1 VAALTGLTGVFG
13 SAAGTVETVSYS
25 LTVLLLMI
33 PTVTETLTRV
43 PPSRPWVSSPDA
55 PVFRVIYSLL
65 FVLFLVGVTL
75 QVRG

>member
-1 VAALTGLTGVFG
+1 
-13 SAAGTVETVSYS
+13 
-25 LTVLLLMI
+25 
-33 PTVTETLTRV
+33 V
-43 PPSRPWVSSPDA
+43 PPSRPWVKGPDA